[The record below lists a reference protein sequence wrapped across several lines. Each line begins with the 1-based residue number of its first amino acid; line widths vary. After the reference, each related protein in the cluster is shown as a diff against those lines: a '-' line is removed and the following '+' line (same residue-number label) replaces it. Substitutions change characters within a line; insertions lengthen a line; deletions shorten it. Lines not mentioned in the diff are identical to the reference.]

1 MILLKEKEWNLD
13 MGKGGNSGKDKEHRN
28 SMLGMFIL
36 AYARLDF
43 TLTLYME
50 GTKSLGGGNF
60 HQY

>member
-1 MILLKEKEWNLD
+1 